1 MIIEIINNSKAIV
14 TREVINDKV
23 IFTITDAVIVPPVDC
38 SGTLKAKVVEPEIPD
53 VPISVDNVL
62 VYGKR
67 VFVYTTLPQ
76 TELQIGLD
84 DNYKTALT
92 GSNPKMFWAD
102 FPAGTYNSVYVRHK
116 SDSKSY
122 QCWGQITLI

>member
-1 MIIEIINNSKAIV
+1 MLIEIINNSIAIV
-14 TREVINDKV
+14 QREITNDKV
-23 IFTITDAVIVPPVDC
+23 IFTITDKIVVPPVDC
-38 SGTLKAKVVEPEIPD
+38 SGTVTAIIVEPETPD

-84 DNYKTALT
+84 DNYKIPLT

>member
-1 MIIEIINNSKAIV
+1 MLIEIINNSTAIV
-14 TREVINDKV
+14 TREITNDKV
-23 IFTITDAVIVPPVDC
+23 VFIITDKIIVPPIDC
-38 SGTLKAKVVEPEIPD
+38 NGTLEVKIIEPEIPD
-53 VPISVDNVL
+53 VPINVDNVL

-92 GSNPKMFWAD
+92 STNSKMFWVD
-102 FPAGTYNSVYVRHK
+102 FPAGTYNGVYVRHNNN
-116 SDSKSY
+116 SKPY